1 MKRFLL
7 AACAGIALLGST
19 MAAVPQDEWL
29 QQVRR
34 QIQRSGAALENQGF
48 SLTHQ
53 IYTGSLDDD
62 AETMVSLSLDIGTS
76 YAIMGACD
84 NDCTDVD
91 LTLYDPRGNQVDI
104 DIEADDYPVVTVEP
118 SRTGTYRVKV
128 TMATCNAE
136 PCRYG
141 IGVFGR

>member
-1 MKRFLL
+1 MKRLLL
-7 AACAGIALLGST
+7 AAVGGIALLST
-19 MAAVPQDEWL
+19 VAAAAPQDEWV

-34 QIQRSGAALENQGF
+34 QIQTAGQRLEESGF

-53 IYTGSLDDD
+53 IYTGSLRDD

-84 NDCTDVD
+84 NDCTDID

-118 SRTGTYRVKV
+118 SRSGTYRVKV
-128 TMATCNAE
+128 TMATCSAE

-141 IGVFGR
+141 VGVFGR